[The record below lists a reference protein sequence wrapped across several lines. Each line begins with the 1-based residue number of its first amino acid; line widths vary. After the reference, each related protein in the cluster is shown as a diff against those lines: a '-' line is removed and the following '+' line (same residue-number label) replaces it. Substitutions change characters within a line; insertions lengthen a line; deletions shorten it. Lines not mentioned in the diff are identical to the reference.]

1 MWLSFAFRFQAMK
14 LLTEVNKK
22 MKRFHGMNS
31 QAVFM
36 HKELLNKEKYVKSKM
51 EKLGKG

>member
-1 MWLSFAFRFQAMK
+1 MK

-22 MKRFHGMNS
+22 LKRFHRMNM

>member
-1 MWLSFAFRFQAMK
+1 MK
-14 LLTEVNKK
+14 LLTEVNRKL
-22 MKRFHGMNS
+22 KRFHTVNM
-31 QAVFM
+31 QAVCM

>member
-1 MWLSFAFRFQAMK
+1 MK
-14 LLTEVNKK
+14 LLTEVNR
-22 MKRFHGMNS
+22 KRKIFHRMNM

-36 HKELLNKEKYVKSKM
+36 HKELLNKEKYVKSKI

>member
-1 MWLSFAFRFQAMK
+1 MK
-14 LLTEVNKK
+14 LLTEVNEKL
-22 MKRFHGMNS
+22 KRFHRMNK
-31 QAVFM
+31 QAAFM